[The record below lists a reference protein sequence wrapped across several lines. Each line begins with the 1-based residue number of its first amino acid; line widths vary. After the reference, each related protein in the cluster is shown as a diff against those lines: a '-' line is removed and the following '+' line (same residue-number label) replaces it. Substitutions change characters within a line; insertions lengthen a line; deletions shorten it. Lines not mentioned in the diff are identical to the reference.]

1 MKALP
6 EDSELLGV
14 AERTVW
20 YKMPIDAVRDTSN
33 FVAHVL
39 TYGTAEDVAVVRR
52 HLTLDDIRDALREA
66 PPGVFDARSWS
77 YWNAMVGRFDTPPMP
92 ERKLPDL

>member
-1 MKALP
+1 MKRLP
-6 EDSELLGV
+6 LTAELLAL

-20 YKMPIDAVRDTSN
+20 YKPPDEAVADQPN

-39 TYGTAEDVAVVRR
+39 TYGDQDDVKVLRR
-52 HLTLDDIRDALREA
+52 HLDLDDIREALDRA

-77 YWNAMVGRFDTPPMP
+77 YWNAMVGRFPPP
-92 ERKLPDL
+92 PIPRRLIPD

>member
-6 EDSELLGV
+6 NNNELLGM

-20 YKMPIDAVRDTSN
+20 YKTPAEAVADPLN

-39 TYGTAEDVAVVRR
+39 TYGTQEDVKALRQY
-52 HLTLDDIRDALREA
+52 LDLDDIRDALDHA
-66 PPGVFDARSWS
+66 PPGVFDERSWA
-77 YWNAMVGRFDTPPMP
+77 YWNAMVGRFPAPP
-92 ERKLPDL
+92 LPKRIIPD

>member
-1 MKALP
+1 MKPLP
-6 EDSELLGV
+6 CNADLLEV

-20 YKMPIDAVRDTSN
+20 YKTPSDAIRDSLN

-39 TYGTAEDVAVVRR
+39 TYGTPEDVAALRR
-52 HLTLDDIRDALREA
+52 YLTLDEIRQALDQA
-66 PPGVFDARSWS
+66 PPGVFDGRSWS

-92 ERKLPDL
+92 VRKLPED